1 MTDRSILAARRPST
15 FTRRFSQAALALL
28 FCLIVNATPQLLA
41 QTAPKSHRKVVTMY
55 DPEYP
60 AIMKSGHFEGQVRL
74 DVTVMPNGNVS
85 KVDIRGGNP
94 ILAQCASQA
103 VVRWK
108 YAPAPEKTIE
118 EVVFNFNPNH

>member
-1 MTDRSILAARRPST
+1 
-15 FTRRFSQAALALL
+15 
-28 FCLIVNATPQLLA
+28 
-41 QTAPKSHRKVVTMY
+41 MY

-74 DVTVMPNGNVS
+74 DVTVLPNGNVS